1 MLPNALAV
9 GMTYKEFMHSTPKI
23 IHAYFEAYK
32 IKQNMIDEILWQNG
46 LYTKKAFEVVMSAFG
61 AEMAGKTSHEKYFE
75 KPFSQEIEEKSK
87 PKHKESNEECAVF
100 EMKQRINL
108 LRQSGLPESPM

>member
-1 MLPNALAV
+1 MDSCP
-9 GMTYKEFMHSTPKI
+9 KELRPYEI
-23 IHAYFEAYK
+23 AYK
-32 IKQNMIDEILWQNG
+32 KKLKTIDEILWQNG

-61 AEMAGKTSHEKYFE
+61 AGMSGKTSHEKYFE

-108 LRQSGLPESPM
+108 LRKSGLPESPI